1 MNLFSSR
8 LQTKAI
14 QISSTQNIQIAIGCV
29 LADITDAYE
38 ILLLHV
44 LSELRMNNFSNFLSF
59 NLRFRVSSCVKM
71 VIGKAIECPIKCW
84 VSLRKSSNL
93 NIVLWCHDCKN
104 TLPCYFGGVKCS
116 MILQFSVEMQ
126 SKSLSQVFHK
136 KVKKNK
142 KELHKITFGCID
154 FCFAK
159 SLLDIIKFTSE
170 TEKKEISK
178 IATML
183 FHENNNNPI

>member
-44 LSELRMNNFSNFLSF
+44 LSELRMNNFSNFLSL
-59 NLRFRVSSCVKM
+59 NLRFHVSSCVKM

-84 VSLRKSSNL
+84 VLLRKSSNL
-93 NIVLWCHDCKN
+93 NIILWLVPWLQKYITVLFWWCEMFYDI
-104 TLPCYFGGVKCS
+104 TIFGRNAIKVS
-116 MILQFSVEMQ
+116 ITSV
-126 SKSLSQVFHK
+126 S
-136 KVKKNK
+136 
-142 KELHKITFGCID
+142 
-154 FCFAK
+154 
-159 SLLDIIKFTSE
+159 
-170 TEKKEISK
+170 
-178 IATML
+178 
-183 FHENNNNPI
+183 